1 MSPWAQ
7 MTWHRAPCFYSSPY
21 GRSSS
26 ALLVPLSVTKTPP
39 HTGNIHSH
47 SDKLNKNRASLLQ
60 CTVFWVIRNTDFF
73 TGPINLFFFFFWY
86 DNPSH
91 NIHLCNTRVCSW
103 QVYVFEPVFVYTRL
117 FYVYCRPYLNES
129 PWLMIGASE
138 SCSEVLW
145 ISLNLVLS
153 TSV

>member
-1 MSPWAQ
+1 

-60 CTVFWVIRNTDFF
+60 CTVFWVTRNTDFF
-73 TGPINLFFFFFWY
+73 TGPINLFFFFDMTILVIIYIFATHESVH
-86 DNPSH
+86 DKFMFLSLF
-91 NIHLCNTRVCSW
+91 LCTPGSSMCIAD
-103 QVYVFEPVFVYTRL
+103 L
-117 FYVYCRPYLNES
+117 
-129 PWLMIGASE
+129 
-138 SCSEVLW
+138 
-145 ISLNLVLS
+145 ISMKAHDS
-153 TSV
+153 